1 MDTSA
6 ENTPPPD
13 RSQAKTEQLQTFQGR
28 VPEMQGQYLA
38 VTVLYVPCSLLRTPL
53 FWEGGGRPAEP
64 LRVARIDSYIYI
76 YVYR

>member
-28 VPEMQGQYLA
+28 VPEIQGHYLA
-38 VTVLYVPCSLLRTPL
+38 VTVSSVPCSLLRTPL
-53 FWEGGGRPAEP
+53 FWEGGGSTGRALEGS
-64 LRVARIDSYIYI
+64 AH
-76 YVYR
+76 